1 MDLRH
6 LEGKANRTWHRGLG
20 TWGGGAVPEILL
32 GSGRS
37 KLFS

>member
-20 TWGGGAVPEILL
+20 TWGGAVPEILL